1 MRGGAGI
8 HVVGGSSIS
17 FMMPKIARK
26 TLGLADGS
34 FSHIGIE
41 GHALAFRGE
50 GLTRPVMLPI
60 SMIGTF
66 HSDILNNLFLYVRN
80 NRQNGVLGVTTG
92 PLTKAV
98 FFKRGHVVFS
108 GSTDATERI
117 GNVIVRL
124 GYMTPDEIRQV
135 EEHDDPRRFG
145 VRCRDAGFITQDQL
159 WEALRTQVV
168 HICCTL
174 VDFPVGTFFFLPNCV
189 PEDYFNRFFIEPAEI
204 LFQGVI
210 RQDEKAHAFGIVP
223 EVDERSPL
231 EVLAAMEE
239 AADED

>member
-1 MRGGAGI
+1 
-8 HVVGGSSIS
+8 VPGGSSIS

-50 GLTRPVMLPI
+50 GVTRPVVLPI

-80 NRQNGVLGVTTG
+80 NRQNGCLGVTTG

-98 FFKRGHVVFS
+98 FFKRGHIVFS

-117 GNVIVRL
+117 GSILVRL
-124 GYMTPDEIRQV
+124 GFMTQAQIREV
-135 EEHDDPRRFG
+135 EQHDDPRRFG
-145 VRCRDAGFITQDQL
+145 VRCKEAGYLNQEQL
-159 WEALRTQVV
+159 WEALRAQVV
-168 HICCTL
+168 HICCSL
-174 VDFPVGTFFFLPNCV
+174 VDFPVGNFFFLPNCV
-189 PEDYFNRFFIEPAEI
+189 PEESFNHFFIEPAEV
-204 LFQGVI
+204 LFQGVVA
-210 RQDEKAHAFGIVP
+210 QDEKQRALGLTDA
-223 EVDERSPL
+223 VDMRSPL

-239 AADED
+239 SED

>member
-1 MRGGAGI
+1 MA
-8 HVVGGSSIS
+8 HGSSIS

-41 GHALAFRGE
+41 GHAIAFRGE
-50 GLTRPVMLPI
+50 GVTRPITLPA

-80 NRQNGVLGVTTG
+80 NRQNGCLGVTTG

-98 FFKRGHVVFS
+98 FFKRGHIVFS

-117 GNVIVRL
+117 GTILVRH
-124 GYMTPDEIRQV
+124 GFMTQAQIHEV
-135 EEHDDPRRFG
+135 EQHDDPRRFG
-145 VRCRDAGFITQDQL
+145 VRCKEAGFITQEQL
-159 WEALRTQVV
+159 WEGLRAQVV
-168 HICCTL
+168 HICCSL

-189 PEDYFNRFFIEPAEI
+189 PEDTFNHFFIEPAEV

-210 RQDEKAHAFGIVP
+210 AQDEKHRAMGFSD
-223 EVDERSPL
+223 EVDARSPL
-231 EVLAAMEE
+231 EVLSAME
-239 AADED
+239 DSED

>member
-1 MRGGAGI
+1 
-8 HVVGGSSIS
+8 VVGGSSIS

-50 GLTRPVMLPI
+50 GLTRPVTLPV

-80 NRQNGVLGVTTG
+80 NGQNGVLGVTTG

-98 FFKRGHVVFS
+98 FFKRGHIVFS

-117 GNVIVRL
+117 GNVLVRL
-124 GYMTPDEIRQV
+124 GHMTQGQLHEV
-135 EEHDDPRRFG
+135 EAHDDPRRFG
-145 VRCRDAGFITQDQL
+145 VRCREAGFITQEQL
-159 WEALRTQVV
+159 WESLRAQVV
-168 HICCTL
+168 SICCSL
-174 VDFPVGTFFFLPNCV
+174 VDFPVGSFFFLPNCV
-189 PEDYFNRFFIEPAEI
+189 PEETFNHFFIEPAEV

-210 RQDEKAHAFGIVP
+210 QQDEKQRALGGSP
-223 EVDERSPL
+223 DVDARSPL
-231 EVLAAMEE
+231 EVLAAME
-239 AADED
+239 DS

>member
-1 MRGGAGI
+1 MA
-8 HVVGGSSIS
+8 HGSSIS

-41 GHALAFRGE
+41 GHALVFRGE
-50 GLTRPVMLPI
+50 GVSRPVTLPV

-80 NRQNGVLGVTTG
+80 NRQNGCLGVTTG

-98 FFKRGHVVFS
+98 FFKRGHIVFS

-117 GNVIVRL
+117 GSILVRA
-124 GYMTPDEIRQV
+124 GFMTQAQV
-135 EEHDDPRRFG
+135 YEVEQHDDPRRFG
-145 VRCRDAGFITQDQL
+145 VRCKEAGYITQDQL
-159 WEALRTQVV
+159 WEALREQVV
-168 HICCTL
+168 HICCSL
-174 VDFPVGTFFFLPNCV
+174 VDFPVGSYFLLPNCV
-189 PEDYFNRFFIEPAEI
+189 PEDAFNHFFIEPAEI
-204 LFQGVI
+204 LFQGVVA
-210 RQDEKAHAFGIVP
+210 QDEKQRALGLPA
-223 EVDERSPL
+223 EVDSRSPL

-239 AADED
+239 SED